1 MAPQASVSMALK
13 PEGSLVARAK
23 EASCRRRVLVVVVVV
38 GVGVG
43 VGVGVV
49 ERGRMGNGGGVGW

>member
-43 VGVGVV
+43 VGVV

>member
-38 GVGVG
+38 GFG

>member
-43 VGVGVV
+43 VV